1 MKAWEICKEENVG
14 KKFKDSNGN
23 ICEVVYMRKPNKTL
37 YDIQVNNNPIWEL
50 YHLGEITE
58 LDFEEVI
65 DWSKVPVD
73 AKVLAYSEL
82 NKVWLKRHFAK
93 YEDGK
98 KYVFDGGYSSY
109 TAENPKHDI
118 TSYKYVKLYDG
129 KEMILGNEN
138 M

>member
-1 MKAWEICKEENVG
+1 MKAWEICKKENVG
-14 KKFKDSNGN
+14 KLFIDNSGKKWMV
-23 ICEVVYMRKPNKTL
+23 CEVLNHFYCDLLDEQEEYISNKYYLST
-37 YDIQVNNNPIWEL
+37 IA
-50 YHLGEITE
+50 E
-58 LDFEEVI
+58 LDFEEII

-73 AKVLAYSEL
+73 TKVIVYSEL